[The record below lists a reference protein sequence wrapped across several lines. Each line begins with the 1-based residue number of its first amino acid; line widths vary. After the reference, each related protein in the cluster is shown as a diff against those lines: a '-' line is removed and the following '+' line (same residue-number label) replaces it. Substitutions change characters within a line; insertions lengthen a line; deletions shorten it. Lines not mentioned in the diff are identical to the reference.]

1 MQSNKP
7 DKNIKAKLFSAD
19 TATVVSALNSLKEEG
34 NVSYLP
40 ILFDL
45 LNSNPETEI
54 EKEIIYILSNL
65 KIKEAAPVMVEAL
78 QAPGYDSI
86 RKKLTTAC
94 WQNGLDYKEFF
105 PVFVDLVI
113 QEDWETGFE
122 AFTVIENM
130 ETFPGREVLDPVV
143 DEIHKALKDAGEQ
156 KRYFLHEILVLIR

>member
-78 QAPGYDSI
+78 QAPGYDS
-86 RKKLTTAC
+86 
-94 WQNGLDYKEFF
+94 
-105 PVFVDLVI
+105 
-113 QEDWETGFE
+113 
-122 AFTVIENM
+122 
-130 ETFPGREVLDPVV
+130 
-143 DEIHKALKDAGEQ
+143 
-156 KRYFLHEILVLIR
+156 